1 MSYRVCNEP
10 RAQGEAMSPRARV
23 VALTTLAALLAAA
36 GAVAVGALQGERTGE
51 VAAPAAPKL
60 PEGPPPLTLD
70 LGVRADVEARDL
82 RRAERLYAGGDRA
95 AAGRIF
101 ARHESLE
108 ARVGAAFSR
117 WPDGTLD
124 RVSRLAGLH
133 PRSALV
139 QLHLGIAQ
147 AWSGVG
153 DARAAWRS
161 AADAEP
167 DTAYAVIAGNLLHPA
182 FARGLP
188 VFVPAADL
196 PDGFERLTPRAQL
209 ERLERDSGSSL
220 GGRLLYGTAL
230 QRLTRPVSAARVF
243 DAAARQAPDDVEAQ
257 VASAVG
263 RFDKARPAEAFSRLG
278 PLTRRFPR
286 RATVRF
292 HLGVLLLWSGQVR
305 EAKRQLRLAR
315 SAEPGSIHAREA
327 GRYLE
332 ELRAA
337 GI

>member
-1 MSYRVCNEP
+1 MLT
-10 RAQGEAMSPRARV
+10 
-23 VALTTLAALLAAA
+23 ALTALLAAA
-36 GAVAVGALQGERTGE
+36 AAVSVGALQGERPGE
-51 VAAPAAPKL
+51 VAAPQTPDLPK
-60 PEGPPPLTLD
+60 GPPPLTLD
-70 LGVRADVEARDL
+70 LGVRADAEARDL
-82 RRAERLYAGGDRA
+82 RRAERLYAGGSRGRA
-95 AAGRIF
+95 RRVF
-101 ARHESLE
+101 TRHDSLE
-108 ARVGAAFSR
+108 ARVGAAFSG

-153 DARAAWRS
+153 DARQAWRS

-167 DTAYAVIAGNLLHPA
+167 DTAYAVVAGNLLHPG

-188 VFVPAADL
+188 VYVPAAEL
-196 PDGFERLTPRAQL
+196 PVGFERLASQAQL
-209 ERLERDSGSSL
+209 ERLERDARGSVD
-220 GGRLLYGTAL
+220 GKLLYGTAL
-230 QRLTRPVSAARVF
+230 QRLARPVSAAKVF
-243 DAAARQAPDDVEAQ
+243 TTAARQARDDVEAQ
-257 VASAVG
+257 VAAAVG

-278 PLTRRFPR
+278 PLTRRFPEH
-286 RATVRF
+286 ATVRF
-292 HLGVLLLWSGQVR
+292 HLGLLLLWSGQVR
-305 EAKRQLRLAR
+305 EAKRQLRLASR
-315 SAEPGSIHAREA
+315 VEPGSIHAREA